1 MGYLINH
8 IAKILGAKARI
19 VADNSIA
26 YIFFD
31 SRKVFFPSTSLFI
44 ALKGPRRNGHNF
56 IPELYKKGIRNFI
69 VCEEIDPGEYPAANI
84 LFVKDGLSA
93 LQQLAAF
100 HRKKFDIPVIGIT
113 GSNGKTIVKE
123 WLYQL
128 LQPNFNIVRSPKSY
142 NSQIG
147 VPLSVWEMNKQ
158 HTLGIFEAGI
168 SQPGEMDK
176 LNEIIQPTIGI
187 LTNIGEAHS
196 EGFESI
202 DQKVQEK
209 IKLFNTAELVIYC
222 SDEWVADKA
231 IVLKY
236 ESITHKT
243 GKYPFRIF
251 SWGKIQKADLQVLEI
266 NKNKNGTEIIASYQ
280 NAETAIQI
288 PFTDDAS
295 IQNAITCWCVMLHLG
310 IKDTVIAKRMKVLQP
325 VNMRLELK
333 KGINHCTII
342 NDSYSADLNSLH
354 IALDFLKQMG
364 GVAKSSIIL
373 SDFFQTG
380 MNDEELYARIA
391 ADLSQHK
398 IDRVI
403 GIGMNISKHLKFE
416 NDSSTHMIQ
425 SEFYPST
432 EDFISRFRFSDFR
445 DEAILVKGARV
456 FSFEQIIQ
464 LLELKVHQTE
474 LEINL
479 NAVAHNLQ
487 QYQKLLQP
495 STKLMA
501 MVKAFAYGS
510 GGAEIANTLQ
520 YHKVD
525 YLGVAYA
532 DEGMELRKAG
542 ITLPMM
548 VMNAEKETF
557 EALVNHQLEPVIF
570 SFTML
575 RMLDGFLKREGIK
588 NYPVH
593 LEIETGMNRLGFAMQ
608 DIEHLCKQ
616 LTTTSSFRVQSV
628 FSHLAASEDPM
639 QDEFTN
645 RQYELFKQA
654 CNVLHDHL
662 GYRFLRHLSNSA
674 AILRHRQMQLDMV
687 RLGIGLYGVDSAVT
701 GKLDLQ
707 PVATLKSTIAQIRQ
721 LKAGE
726 TVGYNRKG
734 IIERDS
740 VIATV
745 SIGYADGF
753 SRKFGNGAGK
763 ILIRGHL
770 APVIGTVCMDMTMV
784 DVTDIPGAKQG
795 DEVIIFGKDISIQDL
810 ANWAGTI
817 PYEIMTG
824 ISERVKRVY
833 YEE

>member
-1 MGYLINH
+1 VSYFISH
-8 IAKILGAKARI
+8 IAKTLDAKGKI
-19 VADNSIA
+19 VIDNSID

-31 SRKVFFPSTSLFI
+31 SRKIFSPATSLFI

-56 IPELYKKGIRNFI
+56 IPELYKKGVRNFI
-69 VCEEIDPGEYPAANI
+69 VCEEVKREDYQEANI
-84 LFVKDGLSA
+84 LCVKDGLKA

-100 HRKKFDIPVIGIT
+100 HRKQFDIPVIGIT

-128 LQPNFNIVRSPKSY
+128 LHENFNIVRSPKSY

-147 VPLSVWEMNKQ
+147 VPLSVWEINKQ
-158 HTLGIFEAGI
+158 HQLGIFEAGI

-176 LNEIIQPTIGI
+176 LGEIIQPTIGI

-196 EGFESI
+196 EGFESM
-202 DQKVQEK
+202 DQKVEEK
-209 IKLFNTAELVIYC
+209 IKLFSNADLVIYC
-222 SDEWVADKA
+222 SDEWLADKA

-236 ESITHKT
+236 ESVIHKT
-243 GKYPFRIF
+243 GKPPFKIF
-251 SWGKIQKADLQVLEI
+251 SWGKIQKADLQILEI
-266 NKNKNGTEIIASYQ
+266 NKDQTETEIIAVYK
-280 NAETAIQI
+280 NAETAIRI

-295 IQNAITCWCVMLHLG
+295 IQNAVTCWCVMLHFG
-310 IKDTVIAKRMKVLQP
+310 MKDTVIVKRMKQLQP

-364 GVAKSSIIL
+364 GISRNTVIL

-380 MNDEELYARIA
+380 MKDEELYARIA
-391 ADLSQHK
+391 DDLIQHK
-398 IDRVI
+398 VDRVI
-403 GIGMNISKHLKFE
+403 GIGLNISKYLKFE
-416 NDSSTHMIQ
+416 NETATYTLQ
-425 SEFYPST
+425 NEFYPST

-445 DEAILVKGARV
+445 DEVILVKGARI
-456 FSFEQIIQ
+456 FCFEQIIQ

-479 NAVAHNLQ
+479 KAVAHNLQ

-520 YHKVD
+520 YQKVD

-532 DEGMELRKAG
+532 DEGTELRKAG

-548 VMNAEKETF
+548 VMNAESETF
-557 EALVNHQLEPVIF
+557 DTIMNNRLEPVIF
-570 SFTML
+570 SFSML
-575 RMLDGFLKREGIK
+575 KALDGFLKREGIK

-593 LEIETGMNRLGFAMQ
+593 LEIETGMNRLGFAVAEM
-608 DIEHLCKQ
+608 DNLCSEIKA
-616 LTTTSSFRVQSV
+616 TSSFRVQSV

-645 RQYELFKQA
+645 KQYDLFVNA
-654 CNVLHDHL
+654 CSQVQKGL
-662 GYRFLRHLSNSA
+662 GYDFLRHIANSA
-674 AILRHRQMQLDMV
+674 AILRHPAMQLDMV
-687 RLGIGLYGVDSAVT
+687 RLGIGLYGVDNSSSAQ
-701 GKLDLQ
+701 LDLQ
-707 PVATLKSTIAQIRQ
+707 PAATLKSTIAQIRN
-721 LKAGE
+721 LKTGE

-734 IIERDS
+734 VIEKDAM
-740 VIATV
+740 IATV

-753 SRKFGNGAGK
+753 TRRLGNGAGK
-763 ILIRGHL
+763 VWIRGQL
-770 APVIGTVCMDMTMV
+770 APVIGTVCMDMVMV
-784 DVTDIPGAKQG
+784 DVTGIPGVKQG
-795 DEVIIFGKDISIQDL
+795 DEVIIFGKEISIQEL

>member
-1 MGYLINH
+1 LISH
-8 IAKILGAKARI
+8 IAKTVGANARI
-19 VADNSIA
+19 VSDNSIE

-31 SRKVFFPSTSLFI
+31 SRKVFFPATSLFI
-44 ALKGPRRNGHNF
+44 AFKGPRRNGHSF

-69 VCEEIDPGEYPAANI
+69 VCEEINIEDLPEANI
-84 LFVKDGLSA
+84 LFVKNGLTA

-100 HRKKFDIPVIGIT
+100 HRKQFHIPVIGIT

-147 VPLSVWEMNKQ
+147 VPLSVWEMNRF

-168 SQPGEMDK
+168 SQPGEMEK
-176 LNEIIQPTIGI
+176 LNEIIQPTIAI

-196 EGFESI
+196 EGFESA
-202 DQKVQEK
+202 DQKVEEK
-209 IKLFNTAELVIYC
+209 IKLFNNASLVIYC
-222 SDEWVADKA
+222 SDEWQADKA

-236 ESITHKT
+236 ESILHKT
-243 GKYPFRIF
+243 GKHPFKIF
-251 SWGKIQKADLQVLEI
+251 SWGKIQKADLQILEI
-266 NKNKNGTEIIASYQ
+266 NKKQTETEIIAVYK
-280 NAETAIQI
+280 NAETAIVI
-288 PFTDDAS
+288 PFIDDAS
-295 IQNAITCWCVMLHLG
+295 VQNAISCWCVMLHFG
-310 IKDTVIAKRMKVLQP
+310 ITDVVIAKRMKLLQP
-325 VNMRLELK
+325 VSMRLELK

-354 IALDFLKQMG
+354 IALDFLKQMS
-364 GVAKSSIIL
+364 GVSRKTVIL

-391 ADLSQHK
+391 ADINQHK
-398 IDRVI
+398 LDRVI
-403 GIGMNISKHLKFE
+403 GIGLNISKYLKFGS
-416 NDSSTHMIQ
+416 DLTSHTIQ
-425 SEFYPST
+425 NEFYPST

-456 FSFEQIIQ
+456 FCFEQIIQ

-532 DEGMELRKAG
+532 DEGTELRKAG

-557 EALVNHQLEPVIF
+557 ETLVNNQLEPVIF

-575 RMLDGFLKREGIK
+575 KSLDGFLKREGIK

-593 LEIETGMNRLGFAMQ
+593 LEIETGMNRLGFAVNEI
-608 DIEHLCKQ
+608 DKLCKEIKS
-616 LTTTSSFRVQSV
+616 TSSFRVQSV

-645 RQYELFKQA
+645 RQYDAFVKGCTELKTY
-654 CNVLHDHL
+654 L
-662 GYRFLRHLSNSA
+662 GYNFLRHISNSA
-674 AILRHRQMQLDMV
+674 AILRQPQMQLDMV
-687 RLGIGLYGVDSAVT
+687 RLGIGLYGIDSAAS
-701 GKLDLQ
+701 GQLDLQ
-707 PVATLKSTIAQIRQ
+707 QVATLKSTVAQVRH

-734 IIERDS
+734 VIEKDS

-753 SRKFGNGAGK
+753 SRRFGNGAGK
-763 ILIRGHL
+763 MLVKGQL
-770 APVIGTVCMDMTMV
+770 APVIGTVCMDMTMI
-784 DVTDIPGAKQG
+784 DVTDIPGVKQG
-795 DEVIIFGKDISIQDL
+795 DEVIIFGKEISIQDL

-824 ISERVKRVY
+824 ISQRVKRVY